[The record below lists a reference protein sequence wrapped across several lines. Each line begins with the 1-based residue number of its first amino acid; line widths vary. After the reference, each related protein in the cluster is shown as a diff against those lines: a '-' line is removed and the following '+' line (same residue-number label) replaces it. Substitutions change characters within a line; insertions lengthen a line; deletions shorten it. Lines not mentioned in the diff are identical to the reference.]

1 MGCQWARLVAFM
13 RRAGSGKRSKRRARA
28 KAVVAAAR
36 AARVH
41 QQTAGPTEAELEAE
55 IRAAIRRAFPWIPAG
70 AIRHQIKF
78 SFAFGRARVEVDG
91 AKRAHATARVDVLLY
106 WGEQPLAVL
115 ELKRKGVA
123 LTSADDEQGLSYA
136 RMLHPRPP
144 LVVVTNGQ
152 EIRFLETHSGG
163 EWKPEAAPEKEFS
176 RLVEAAARVAGEDL
190 KRAIETLMGSSPS
203 IWVQAIRQATDVCI
217 GELIT
222 SSATAA
228 GRSSA
233 APSAM

>member
-91 AKRAHATARVDVLLY
+91 AKRAHATAR
-106 WGEQPLAVL
+106 
-115 ELKRKGVA
+115 
-123 LTSADDEQGLSYA
+123 